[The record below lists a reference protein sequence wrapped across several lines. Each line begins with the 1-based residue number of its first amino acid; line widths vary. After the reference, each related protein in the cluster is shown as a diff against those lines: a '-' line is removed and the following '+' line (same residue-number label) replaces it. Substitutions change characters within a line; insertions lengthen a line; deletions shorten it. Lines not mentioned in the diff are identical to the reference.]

1 MQSCAKEA
9 WGGNV
14 LGVRASDERD
24 ECRYRQHLPAK
35 TPLAFPWLRLKQP
48 PSKPHSPP
56 PQRPDANYGSPTPEI
71 HEATTTTNAVFNP
84 VNWV

>member
-9 WGGNV
+9 WGEMFWVSEPVTSVTSLDIVNTCP
-14 LGVRASDERD
+14 RKPPS
-24 ECRYRQHLPAK
+24 P
-35 TPLAFPWLRLKQP
+35 PPWLRLKQP